1 LKGKR
6 SYIKIIALIIFIL
19 AIILLIKRFPIFLNL
34 IGVIVTSFIISY
46 SLRPYYKFLIS
57 KGFNRRFAAIFVILT
72 IILSILLIFTILI
85 PSIFKDSNN
94 INDMLLDIERYVNNF
109 KSPDITLGNNKFI
122 SHFINVIYD
131 KVQLLIIN
139 TIEKTIETLI
149 SAGENI
155 LLFLVSPTLIY
166 FFLCDD
172 NLILDGILKLFPTSS
187 KGMIRKVLTHIDKVL
202 ERYIITQFE
211 LCAIIG
217 ILTFIVLLI
226 LRVKFPIVL
235 SLINAIFN
243 IIPYFGPIIGAIPI
257 LILASLNSLQSV
269 ASVGIALM
277 IIQQIEGDIICP
289 KIIGESVSAHPL
301 TILILLLIGGNIGGV
316 LGMIIIVPIWV
327 TIKVLYE
334 DIESYLF

>member
-1 LKGKR
+1 LKGKKN
-6 SYIKIIALIIFIL
+6 YIKIIALIIFIF
-19 AIILLIKRFPIFLNL
+19 AIILLIKRFPIFLDL
-34 IGVIVTSFIISY
+34 IGVILISFIISY
-46 SLRPYYKFLIS
+46 SLRPYYKFLIG
-57 KGFNRRFAAIFVILT
+57 KGFNRKFAAVFVILT

-94 INDMLLDIERYVNNF
+94 INDMLLDIERYINNF
-109 KSPDITLGNNKFI
+109 KSPDIILGNNKFI
-122 SHFINVIYD
+122 SHFINVVYD
-131 KVQLLIIN
+131 KVQILIIN

-172 NLILDGILKLFPTSS
+172 NLILNGILKLFPTSS
-187 KGMIRKVLTHIDKVL
+187 KGMIRKALMHIDKVL

-217 ILTFIVLLI
+217 ILTFIVLLM

-269 ASVGIALM
+269 VSVGIALM

-301 TILILLLIGGNIGGV
+301 TILILLLVGGNIGGV